1 MPNSFALGRPCEGV
15 SRLTD
20 RDKRHPRSRPYGG
33 LEAKPL
39 EGVLQGTVEYEVLED
54 WVYSRRKSRVWYI
67 NWRTSLAI
75 RKGSSAFEMWY
86 NYRTAFGILREAWR
100 TPRSPSTSLVQ
111 MSACCSKRPEAP
123 SRAGRTTGAADGS
136 WLADVPSSAPPRSA
150 SNFWVRWR
158 LTTVLART
166 MDRGRPGSKPGTPR
180 CILPLRRCLGSAR
193 GPPIEHLGVN
203 ALPP

>member
-111 MSACCSKRPEAP
+111 MSACCSKKGPRPRAAPAGQRARRTGRGWRTYLPRHHREARRT
-123 SRAGRTTGAADGS
+123 SGYAGD
-136 WLADVPSSAPPRSA
+136 
-150 SNFWVRWR
+150 
-158 LTTVLART
+158 
-166 MDRGRPGSKPGTPR
+166 
-180 CILPLRRCLGSAR
+180 
-193 GPPIEHLGVN
+193 
-203 ALPP
+203 